1 MDKEYENHANQT
13 KEEIKNVKD
22 KYDQEFLQTAVA
34 FYKEDLKAAIE
45 NDKEKIR
52 SVLEAAADLKPIN
65 LTINLKLEICLLM
78 TMKI

>member
-22 KYDQEFLQTAVA
+22 KYDQEFLETAVA
-34 FYKEDLKAAIE
+34 FYKEDLKAAME
-45 NDKEKIR
+45 NDKGKIR

-65 LTINLKLEICLLM
+65 LIINLKLEICLLM

>member
-22 KYDQEFLQTAVA
+22 KYDQEFLETAVA

>member
-22 KYDQEFLQTAVA
+22 KYDQEFLETAVA
-34 FYKEDLKAAIE
+34 FYKEDLKAAMK

-65 LTINLKLEICLLM
+65 FTINLKLEICLLM
-78 TMKI
+78 TMNI

>member
-22 KYDQEFLQTAVA
+22 KYDQEFLETAVA

-65 LTINLKLEICLLM
+65 LTINLKLEICLLI